1 MKIWLIALFFVF
13 GARAQDIACKQS
25 EPQIC
30 ETLVQ
35 DLQKGVP
42 HLVDGVNTGKTLQIT
57 REQINSIERVDG
69 IFKVWAHDSGYYAIE
84 YSCFDASPCLFIW
97 NGTSTIH

>member
-1 MKIWLIALFFVF
+1 MKIWLIAFCVF
-13 GARAQDIACKQS
+13 AAQAQDIACKQS

-35 DLQKGVP
+35 DLQNGVP
-42 HLVDGVNTGKTLQIT
+42 HVVDGINTGKTLQIA
-57 REQINSIERVDG
+57 REQIHSIERVDG
-69 IFKVWAHDSGYYAIE
+69 IFKVWANNSGYSIE
-84 YSCFDASPCLFIW
+84 YKCFEASPCLFIW